1 MMERRPPRLRLFED
15 DRRVV
20 WLELLFDLV
29 FVVAVAELAGLLHHL
44 SIASIAKYLV
54 LFTVVWWV
62 WIGFTLYANRFGAD
76 GTGHRLLA
84 AGTMLAVAGMAA
96 AVGDLDARG
105 ELFALSY
112 VGARAL
118 LIAAY
123 VRIALRV
130 DAARDLARTYATGF
144 TISAAIWLASVG
156 WDGSTRYAM
165 WAVAAAI
172 DIATPQL
179 ALRHQRRLPPQPQHL
194 PERFG
199 LFVVIVVGEVVAAI
213 VAALKGHD
221 LGPAP
226 MLLAAAGI
234 LAAVSFTWLYFD
246 RIEQYRVLDNQV
258 ARLVW
263 IYSHLPL
270 AASVAAFGVG
280 VEHVM
285 VHPGGGTGWA
295 LLAGALAVALGCLA
309 AQRFSTH
316 HKTAPDQ
323 VTSSTG

>member
-1 MMERRPPRLRLFED
+1 MERRPPRLRLFED

-29 FVVAVAELAGLLHHL
+29 FVVAVAELAGLLHHV
-44 SIASIAKYLV
+44 SIASIAEYLA

-62 WIGFTLYANRFGAD
+62 WVGFTLYANRFGAD
-76 GTGHRLLA
+76 GAGHRLLA

-96 AVGDLDARG
+96 AVGDLDTRG

-123 VRIALRV
+123 VRIARHI

-156 WDGSTRYAM
+156 WDGSARYTM
-165 WAVAAAI
+165 WAVAAVI
-172 DIATPQL
+172 DIVTPQL

-199 LFVVIVVGEVVAAI
+199 LFVVIVVGEVVAGI
-213 VAALKGHD
+213 V
-221 LGPAP
+221 
-226 MLLAAAGI
+226 
-234 LAAVSFTWLYFD
+234 AAVSFTWLYFD

-295 LLAGALAVALGCLA
+295 LLAGALGVALGCLA

-316 HKTAPDQ
+316 HKTAPSQ
-323 VTSSTG
+323 VTSLERTTEATTTEVST